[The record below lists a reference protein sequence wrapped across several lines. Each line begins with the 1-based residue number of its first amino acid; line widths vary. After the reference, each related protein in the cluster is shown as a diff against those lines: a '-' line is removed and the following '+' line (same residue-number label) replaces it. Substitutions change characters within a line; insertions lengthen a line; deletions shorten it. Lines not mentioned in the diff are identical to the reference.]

1 MLGMLGASD
10 LRLRKTLVYC
20 WIGLCFGGLG
30 VAAWSQSPDREL
42 VLTGFLSDYESLVL
56 SRRDNWLM
64 HSEGRDRPLA
74 SYDAL
79 LLDPIA
85 AYPSLQAT
93 PSEIRPATLRPA
105 LDFLRDLL
113 HERID
118 RLTRFRLS
126 SEPGPRVAKIRL
138 AVTNLRAAT
147 DREKGPALE
156 LYKAFD
162 VPSESDPLALQHL
175 VIEVEVVDSLSGERL
190 VAVVDGRAGE
200 RLADW
205 ASKETDLTQS
215 TRLDGLTK
223 HVVKKLAG
231 QEMLR

>member
-1 MLGMLGASD
+1 MLGASE
-10 LRLRKTLVYC
+10 LRLRKILVYSVIAAC
-20 WIGLCFGGLG
+20 IGGLG
-30 VAAWSQSPDREL
+30 IAALGQGPDREL

-56 SRRDNWLM
+56 SKRDHWLM
-64 HSEGRDRPLA
+64 HSEGRDRPLGP
-74 SYDAL
+74 YDAL
-79 LLDPIA
+79 LVDPIS

-93 PSEIRPATLRPA
+93 PSEIRPEALQQA

-113 HERID
+113 HDRID

-138 AVTNLRAAT
+138 AVTNLRVAT
-147 DREKGPALE
+147 DREKAPALE

-162 VPSESDPLALQHL
+162 VPSEAEPLALQHL

-200 RLADW
+200 RLANW
-205 ASKETDLTQS
+205 AARETDLTQS
-215 TRLDGLTK
+215 TRLDRLTK
-223 HVVKKLAG
+223 AVVKKLAG